1 MKPKLTTKQLMSA
14 QTLLKNL
21 DKFVVLGYGTIEG
34 LAVLQHNDLPNTII
48 IKYQK
53 NYEESGDIKFAFQI
67 ATIDQ
72 FGVIDFIQDKF
83 KDVFQKSQFLAE
95 TMPLNLD
102 NESTYDKI
110 D

>member
-1 MKPKLTTKQLMSA
+1 MRLQLTTKQLMAA

-21 DKFVVLGYGTIEG
+21 DKFVIMGYGTIDG
-34 LAVLQHNDLPNTII
+34 LAVLQNNDMPNTII

-53 NYEESGDIKFAFQI
+53 NYEEGGDIKFAFQI
-67 ATIDQ
+67 ATIGQD
-72 FGVIDFIQDKF
+72 GNIDFIQDKF
-83 KDVFQKSQFLAE
+83 KDIFQKSQFLAE
-95 TMPLNLD
+95 TMPLNLE

>member
-1 MKPKLTTKQLMSA
+1 MKPQLTTKQLMA
-14 QTLLKNL
+14 ARTLLKNL
-21 DKFVVLGYGTIEG
+21 DKFITLGYGTIDG

-53 NYEESGDIKFAFQI
+53 NYEEGGEIKFAFQI

-72 FGVIDFIQDKF
+72 NGTIEFIQDKF

-95 TMPLNLD
+95 TMPFNLE